1 MSDLKPCPFCQTP
14 PAPSEV
20 RGLCFWYVHCMECD
34 ADGPTGDSREA
45 AIAAWNRRTPA
56 LGGSPSGGTV
66 TLNND
71 PITVTVGDPVGY
83 RRAPAKEEG

>member
-1 MSDLKPCPFCQTP
+1 MNGGGHGTACDDSAADDCDVVSCDDCNGQGGYFAAPDSTD
-14 PAPSEV
+14 PAE
-20 RGLCFWYVHCMECD
+20 
-34 ADGPTGDSREA
+34 
-45 AIAAWNRRTPA
+45 AIAAWNRRAPS

-83 RRAPAKEEG
+83 RRAPAKEKG